1 MTKEN
6 AESDLKVEEMRR
18 TLREKHLQDFFD
30 TLKNS
35 DNPSEERASL
45 IGVLSIGLSRL
56 CDVEE
61 AFVVATTG
69 DEDVCLGCLAA
80 NVVDHA
86 NIVAVAN
93 SFNHYLSAESQHND

>member
-1 MTKEN
+1 MTKEHTQ
-6 AESDLKVEEMRR
+6 SDLKVEEMRR

-45 IGVLSIGLSRL
+45 ISVLSIGITRL

-61 AFVVATTG
+61 AFVRATTA
-69 DEDVCLGCLAA
+69 DEDICLGCLAA

-86 NIVAVAN
+86 NIVGVAN
-93 SFNHYLSAESQHND
+93 SFNHYLSAESQHAD